1 MWLIKLYFAA
11 VATSVVISFSCKVGG
26 SLLGISCMVLV
37 RRLKTNKRGSV
48 YFVFNI
54 VVQSTCL
61 NRMTKRQKQAIN
73 FQKYNENKKLRHKYF
88 FKNTNT
94 IDIFP
99 FI

>member
-37 RRLKTNKRGSV
+37 WRLKTNKRGSV

-61 NRMTKRQKQAIN
+61 NRMTKR
-73 FQKYNENKKLRHKYF
+73 
-88 FKNTNT
+88 
-94 IDIFP
+94 
-99 FI
+99 